1 LERIP
6 RTMSTFDRARLILQ
20 THKLTLWNAET
31 ELIPLIAQLLAI
43 AEMQQEQIRD
53 LVREANVG

>member
-1 LERIP
+1 MTPIE
-6 RTMSTFDRARLILQ
+6 RARLILQ

>member
-1 LERIP
+1 
-6 RTMSTFDRARLILQ
+6 MSTFDRARLILQ

-31 ELIPLIAQLLAI
+31 ELIPLIEQLLALADHYRLI
-43 AEMQQEQIRD
+43 ADGQQQQIRD

>member
-1 LERIP
+1 MNTLE
-6 RTMSTFDRARLILQ
+6 RARLILQ
-20 THKLTLWNAET
+20 THKLTMWNAET

-43 AEMQQEQIRD
+43 AEQQQIQIRD

>member
-1 LERIP
+1 MNPIE
-6 RTMSTFDRARLILQ
+6 RARYVIK
-20 THKLTLWNAET
+20 THELTLHCAKT

-43 AEMQQEQIRD
+43 AEQQQIQIRD